1 MLGLSASAQHPGG
14 RSEVRAG
21 FLCSLVGAGEA
32 QGCSLGWTPCIYSS
46 DEVHGANRKEYI
58 SLLSKIPRIA
68 KQDLAFFLV
77 LFLSFVVRSSLNLLN
92 LDCMKLINQE
102 ALL

>member
-1 MLGLSASAQHPGG
+1 M
-14 RSEVRAG
+14 
-21 FLCSLVGAGEA
+21 CSLVGAGEA
-32 QGCSLGWTPCIYSS
+32 QGCSLCWAPCIYSS
-46 DEVHGANRKEYI
+46 DEFHGANRKEYI
-58 SLLSKIPRIA
+58 SLLSKNT
-68 KQDLAFFLV
+68 QDCKTGLSFFFFLV